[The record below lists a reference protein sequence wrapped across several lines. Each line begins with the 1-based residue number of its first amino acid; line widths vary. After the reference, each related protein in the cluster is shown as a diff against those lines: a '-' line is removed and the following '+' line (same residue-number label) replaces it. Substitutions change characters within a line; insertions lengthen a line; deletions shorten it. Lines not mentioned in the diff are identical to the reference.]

1 MRIGIDLGGTKI
13 EAIAL
18 SAKGTTLARRRIDTP
33 CGDYP
38 GILAA
43 IAALVAA
50 VEVETGT
57 RGSIGVGTERQLLQ
71 RGERLPEQEPWASM
85 PNTGTW

>member
-18 SAKGTTLARRRIDTP
+18 DDDGATLARRRVATP

-38 GILAA
+38 AILDAVGD
-43 IAALVAA
+43 LVASI
-50 VEVETGT
+50 ERETGQ
-57 RGSIGVGTERQLLQ
+57 RGSVGV
-71 RGERLPEQEPWASM
+71 AS
-85 PNTGTW
+85 PGAISKKPA